1 MTFCGDLPFVPS
13 GIHHHLF
20 ENLRRKGHHCHGLTH
35 LSGAERKIFYR
46 VLGKKFCGLF
56 IYPGQSVRQVVAV
69 SAPGDRGLNRC
80 RAPDTTTGR
89 NPPQRRRARARNGV
103 APYIPASFCRDA
115 GSAGHGATEAAR
127 PERSL
132 QARGFASG
140 MEARQGGDSFAGSVH
155 DSPPRQGDARKR
167 HKQENNKTDSNQSSR
182 KKKNSSSSRNNN
194 IISNRQMTVL
204 KRQKPT
210 AERPR
215 NERGGASARPLSA
228 PPARGLFPARA
239 DGHLSSRLPCV
250 IRRAD
255 E

>member
-1 MTFCGDLPFVPS
+1 MTFRGNLLLYSLWYELHP
-13 GIHHHLF
+13 F

-35 LSGAERKIFYR
+35 LSWAERKIFYR

-69 SAPGDRGLNRC
+69 SAPGDRDSYGC
-80 RAPDTTTGR
+80 VAPDTTTGR
-89 NPPQRRRARARNGV
+89 DPPQRRRARARNGV
-103 APYIPASFCRDA
+103 APYIPAAFCRDA
-115 GSAGHGATEAAR
+115 RSAGHGATEAAR

-182 KKKNSSSSRNNN
+182 KKKNSSSSMNNN
-194 IISNRQMTVL
+194 IISNRQMTGL

-215 NERGGASARPLSA
+215 NERGGA
-228 PPARGLFPARA
+228 
-239 DGHLSSRLPCV
+239 
-250 IRRAD
+250 
-255 E
+255 

>member
-1 MTFCGDLPFVPS
+1 M
-13 GIHHHLF
+13 
-20 ENLRRKGHHCHGLTH
+20 
-35 LSGAERKIFYR
+35 
-46 VLGKKFCGLF
+46 
-56 IYPGQSVRQVVAV
+56 
-69 SAPGDRGLNRC
+69 
-80 RAPDTTTGR
+80 APDTTTGR
-89 NPPQRRRARARNGV
+89 DPPQRREARFAKRRCPLHPGGLL
-103 APYIPASFCRDA
+103 PGCRERRSRRDR
-115 GSAGHGATEAAR
+115 GGATGTVAA
-127 PERSL
+127 S
-132 QARGFASG
+132 QGFASG
-140 MEARQGGDSFAGSVH
+140 MEARQGGDSSAGSVH

-182 KKKNSSSSRNNN
+182 KKKNSSSSSSSSSSRNNN
-194 IISNRQMTVL
+194 IISNRQMTGL

-250 IRRAD
+250 IRRVD